1 MPSKLKPVP
10 RSFFNRDPRLV
21 GRELLGKVLLRRE
34 GHATLAGR
42 IVELE
47 AYLGADDDA
56 AHAAS
61 GKTSRNEVLFG
72 PPGHAYVYFI
82 YGNHYC
88 LNVSC
93 LPIGDAGSLLIRA
106 LEPIDGIE
114 KMALNRDLE
123 PDKLR
128 LIASGPG
135 RLAEALAITR
145 MRDNGKDLLSPQSDL
160 QILQDG
166 FKPEAI
172 RETARIGITKSVDL
186 PLRFSVAGSEYVSG
200 KRLAD

>member
-145 MRDNGKDLLSPQSDL
+145 MRDNGKDLVSPESDL
-160 QILQDG
+160 QILSDG

>member
-47 AYLGADDDA
+47 AYLGADDEA

-61 GKTSRNEVLFG
+61 GKTARNEVLFG

-93 LPIGDAGSLLIRA
+93 RPAGDAGSLLFRA

-114 KMALNRDLE
+114 QMALNRDLE
-123 PDKLR
+123 PDKVR

-145 MRDNGKDLLSPQSDL
+145 MRDNGKDLVSPESDL
-160 QILQDG
+160 QILSDG
-166 FKPEAI
+166 FKPKAI

-186 PLRFSVAGSEYVSG
+186 PLRFSIAGSPYVSG

>member
-47 AYLGADDDA
+47 AYLGADDEA

-61 GKTSRNEVLFG
+61 GKTARNEVLFG

-93 LPIGDAGSLLIRA
+93 LPKGDAGSLLIRA
-106 LEPIDGIE
+106 LEPIEGIE
-114 KMALNRDLE
+114 RMALNRDLE

-145 MRDNGKDLLSPQSDL
+145 MRDNGKDLVSPESDL
-160 QILQDG
+160 QILSDG

-172 RETARIGITKSVDL
+172 RETARIGITKSIHL
-186 PLRFSVAGSEYVSG
+186 PLRFSIAGSPYVSG